1 MCLGLCLGFFIP
13 WNVNDGRTSSEIVSD
28 CDYHFFSYG
37 KCQVI
42 QNCFFDFFIFF
53 FWTGIK
59 KWLFLISCW
68 NTVCIITVCLVVMSN
83 SQSLV
88 SFTIISKCLSYG
100 FQISNDL
107 IFICL
112 CKIQWKRIPLSFYS
126 KIFVKITFM
135 LIITCLA
142 RTKEN

>member
-1 MCLGLCLGFFIP
+1 MAELRLRLWVTVIIIFLVMANAKLYKTVSLIFLFF
-13 WNVNDGRTSSEIVSD
+13 
-28 CDYHFFSYG
+28 Y
-37 KCQVI
+37 
-42 QNCFFDFFIFF
+42 

>member
-1 MCLGLCLGFFIP
+1 MAELRLRLWVTVIIIFLVMA
-13 WNVNDGRTSSEIVSD
+13 NAKLYKTVSLI
-28 CDYHFFSYG
+28 FLF
-37 KCQVI
+37 
-42 QNCFFDFFIFF
+42 FF